1 MNAINEK
8 FLNDYPMP
16 IFLEETETILNQMK
30 ESVCEICL
38 KDGRGT
44 GFFCNIPMEKDKFI
58 SVFITNNH
66 VINEEYLTK
75 EDSILIKMND
85 GKKTERINIKDS
97 LTYTNKEYDV
107 TIIEFKENFIK
118 DFLEL
123 DENINNDPAY
133 YMGKSVYTLQY
144 PNFFEKEKVAVSY
157 GILKDISEDSKY
169 NFRHYCSTESGSSGS
184 PILNLSNNKL
194 IGIHKQ
200 CYEKHQFNVGAFLNI
215 SIKEFINKYQNKNL
229 KVKSD
234 FIPINNINYSPLKIN
249 PFEYFKIEKEN
260 YKNLILNNELIIN
273 LFNKFKNSN
282 HNNDV
287 NPLLNYYTLYNM
299 NKFDRNGDEFIFK
312 KKDHFYYVI
321 MNDLDN
327 LKSLYEQNKYILCQ
341 KDNYKNTL
349 LHLSVLG
356 EYLSITKFLLDKG
369 INYDEPNYFGKTA
382 LSYSK
387 GIIYELL
394 IKFGAQMKFYNSKG
408 APKGININ
416 IKDENKLY
424 LIWKQ
429 LKNCISKM
437 EIIKN
442 NGEIIAK
449 RLFRNIGINSKNL
462 TNNWIPVYH
471 GAKFVSME
479 QILKYGL
486 HNSGE
491 PSYGYIKSGE
501 TIFGVNNWTNS
512 IFVSPSIFY
521 ASKFSEIINSDRED
535 WYIIIEAFVDPKFF
549 RTYQST
555 IYQYNL
561 KLEEPKILEY
571 RYNISI
577 SNDTNIYGDQK
588 GIYTNSLLFVKRAYL
603 EKAENYSFQKIFEN
617 CLKDILEEII
627 QLNMIN
633 NNDFY

>member
-1 MNAINEK
+1 M
-8 FLNDYPMP
+8 
-16 IFLEETETILNQMK
+16 
-30 ESVCEICL
+30 
-38 KDGRGT
+38 
-44 GFFCNIPMEKDKFI
+44 
-58 SVFITNNH
+58 
-66 VINEEYLTK
+66 
-75 EDSILIKMND
+75 
-85 GKKTERINIKDS
+85 
-97 LTYTNKEYDV
+97 
-107 TIIEFKENFIK
+107 
-118 DFLEL
+118 
-123 DENINNDPAY
+123 
-133 YMGKSVYTLQY
+133 
-144 PNFFEKEKVAVSY
+144 
-157 GILKDISEDSKY
+157 
-169 NFRHYCSTESGSSGS
+169 
-184 PILNLSNNKL
+184 
-194 IGIHKQ
+194 
-200 CYEKHQFNVGAFLNI
+200 
-215 SIKEFINKYQNKNL
+215 
-229 KVKSD
+229 KSD

-327 LKSLYEQNKYILCQ
+327 LKLLYEQNKYILCQ

-449 RLFRNIGINSKNL
+449 RLFRNIGINSKNI

-521 ASKFSEIINSDRED
+521 TSKFSEIINSDGED

-549 RTYQST
+549 GTYQST

-561 KLEEPKILEY
+561 KLEEPKNLEY

-617 CLKDILEEII
+617 GLKDILEEII
-627 QLNMIN
+627 QLNMIT
-633 NNDFY
+633 NNDFN